1 MDEGYLEQEMNFFK
15 RAALIS
21 LLTPLGVPMVHA
33 QEGEVTSLPTIRV
46 MAESELREEV
56 GFVPYQEDK
65 QTRQALQHR
74 VYKIHND
81 MQNAGVT
88 ESPTSVNYQP
98 MAAQPDLSQY
108 SPILQQYILAVASGF
123 QSSDPT
129 NGLFKMLEPLNINRG
144 NIDGIRNGTIKI
156 DLGDILK
163 LQQQIRDGLNPP
175 QNPLFPR

>member
-1 MDEGYLEQEMNFFK
+1 MNFLQ
-15 RAALIS
+15 RAVGFS
-21 LLTPLGVPMVHA
+21 LLMAIGLPVVHA
-33 QEGEVTSLPTIRV
+33 QQQDVTSLPTIRV

-65 QTRQALQHR
+65 QVRQALQHR
-74 VYKIHND
+74 VYKIHHD
-81 MQNAGVT
+81 IQNAGVMET
-88 ESPTSVNYQP
+88 PTSVNYQP
-98 MAAQPDLSQY
+98 ATTQPDLSQY
-108 SPILQQYILAVASGF
+108 SPVLQQYILAVASGF

-156 DLGDILK
+156 NLDDILK

-175 QNPLFPR
+175 PSPLFPR

>member
-1 MDEGYLEQEMNFFK
+1 MNFFK
-15 RAALIS
+15 QAALIS
-21 LLTPLGVPMVHA
+21 LLIPLGVPMVHA
-33 QEGEVTSLPTIRV
+33 QEEEVTSLPTIRV

-129 NGLFKMLEPLNINRG
+129 NGLFKMLEPLSINRG